1 MSKIKELEK
10 NKLQVEFEISA
21 DAISKAKVEA
31 YNKNKGKYMV
41 PGFRKG
47 HAPKGMIEKYY
58 GEGVFFED
66 AFEIAFPDAYFE

>member
-47 HAPKGMIEKYY
+47 PCS
-58 GEGVFFED
+58 
-66 AFEIAFPDAYFE
+66 

>member
-31 YNKNKGKYMV
+31 IKIRGS
-41 PGFRKG
+41 
-47 HAPKGMIEKYY
+47 IW
-58 GEGVFFED
+58 
-66 AFEIAFPDAYFE
+66 FPDFERAMLLRG